1 MNEYITN
8 SAGTTITGLTVIA
21 GTAQRLR
28 CYSTAGSSDVRINAC
43 RTDCREESPT
53 AEDAETAT
61 LQGQDLID
69 GGQIEGR
76 LIAGSFANICKFTNA
91 LQLGTIAAGGYT
103 EFEIKTTLTS
113 GVVAFGLCVR
123 AAI

>member
-1 MNEYITN
+1 MSEYITN

-43 RTDCREESPT
+43 RVDCREEGPT
-53 AEDAETAT
+53 TETAAT
-61 LQGQDLID
+61 ALAQGQDAID
-69 GGQIEGR
+69 AGQIEGR
-76 LIAGSFANICKFTNA
+76 LLADGFANICKFTNA
-91 LQLGTIAAGGYT
+91 LQLGSIAAGGYT
-103 EFEIKTTLTS
+103 EFEIKANTPD
-113 GVVAFGLCVR
+113 GIYAFGLCVR